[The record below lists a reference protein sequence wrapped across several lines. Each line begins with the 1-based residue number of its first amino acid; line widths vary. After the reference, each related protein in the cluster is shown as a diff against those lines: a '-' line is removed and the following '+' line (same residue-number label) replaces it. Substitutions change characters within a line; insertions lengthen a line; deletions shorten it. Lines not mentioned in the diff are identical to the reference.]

1 MPAPHVYQLTV
12 TTGSMFGAG
21 TTSRVAFQLE
31 GSEGKTAVKMLN
43 PGGESLGEVMLLHI
57 WHDNSGEGDTS
68 SWFLGSFVVRDVEKD
83 VVHYFTC
90 NDWLSEHKGDGEL
103 QKVVCAS
110 TKKELSS
117 FSNVF
122 NEVTRDVFYDKQ
134 LWASAIVAAPG
145 SRFTQ
150 AQRLSCCFTLLNT
163 MMVASAMWYGT
174 ETTTVGTAVFD
185 LGFVRFTREDLYI
198 TLMTILTVFPV
209 NLIIVQLFRMEAPLT
224 VSTPEMTIGTSKQ
237 SHLQKSLRRL
247 SRYVAWV
254 AVFLVSTCSAFFVI
268 LYSMDWGKERSDA
281 WMKAFILSFMG
292 SSCVL
297 ETLQVFVLGVVLA
310 AMFSLPFLTRPP
322 AIQKDELQLHLW
334 NTTVPKKLRRPAKV
348 NLKSA
353 KKKKE
358 LNKKSASTLIE
369 LFLLFAFVVLLF
381 YIAQLDKDTLAFHER
396 QTLSSNI
403 LNEFDTIRKPD
414 QLYSWLEEVLLPTL
428 HPSSWYNGRQ
438 MRYLDRQFA
447 HNTAAFRIGPAR
459 LAQLRQHPSAMTKE
473 RHAGRGWDVQP
484 AGNTSCT
491 SWRFLFPTLSNHPNY
506 SSDCKNIHSLNLP
519 LDYDIAVSVINALKD
534 SEYLDKYTKS
544 FTIDINFYNP
554 SLKLFSAVHMV
565 LDHSGIGSL
574 MPKATSTLFRLFQY
588 ESVNDYSSLFL
599 HIVFTLLFLVILFR
613 EVKSVVNKGWVYFTS
628 PWNAVG
634 WFSLIS
640 TATTIS
646 VFIKRYA
653 VAADTLAV
661 VARSNGDLGFQV
673 FVDLTTAAWWDAC
686 FKHVLGISVFINTI
700 SLLRIVRFS
709 QTIGKLLALP
719 GIMKEELL
727 SFLVVTVV
735 TFMAFI
741 SSGYLVFGSDI
752 ETYSDLYQTTYALFE
767 MMLGRFFANE
777 MLDSNPITGP
787 IFFST
792 FMICI
797 FILLMNFLMTII
809 CDAIS
814 ADVDV
819 THDHE
824 LADHVWRSFKAMLGF
839 HSPPNNQDKTGASKM
854 EELQANLRLLQEGLD
869 ESLDIC
875 DSILPRD
882 SRSRLN
888 VKVPSFQTRASQKH
902 ACPVIDTE
910 CKVTIH
916 MEPASDSDSHF

>member
-43 PGGESLGEVMLLHI
+43 PGGEALIRGSTLHFVLPVRESLGEVMLLHI

-122 NEVTRDVFYDKQ
+122 NEATRDVFYDKQ

-145 SRFTQ
+145 SSFTQ

-163 MMVASAMWYGT
+163 MMLASAMWYGT
-174 ETTTVGTAVFD
+174 ETTTAGTAVFD

-209 NLIIVQLFRMEAPLT
+209 NLIIVQLFRMEAPLI

-237 SHLQKSLRRL
+237 
-247 SRYVAWV
+247 
-254 AVFLVSTCSAFFVI
+254 
-268 LYSMDWGKERSDA
+268 M
-281 WMKAFILSFMG
+281 
-292 SSCVL
+292 
-297 ETLQVFVLGVVLA
+297 
-310 AMFSLPFLTRPP
+310 
-322 AIQKDELQLHLW
+322 
-334 NTTVPKKLRRPAKV
+334 PKKLRRPAKV
-348 NLKSA
+348 NLKST

-358 LNKKSASTLIE
+358 LNNKSASTLME
-369 LFLLFAFVVLLF
+369 LFLLFAFVTLLF
-381 YIAQLDKDTLAFHER
+381 YIAQMDKDTLAFHER
-396 QTLSSNI
+396 QTLPSNI
-403 LNEFDTIRKPD
+403 LNEYDAIRKPD

-459 LAQLRQHPSAMTKE
+459 LAQMRQHPGAMTKE

-491 SWRFLFPTLSNHPNY
+491 SWRFLFPTFSNHPNY

-519 LDYDIAVSVINALKD
+519 LDYDIAVSFINALKD

-554 SLKLFSAVHMV
+554 SLKLFSVVHMV
-565 LDHSGIGSL
+565 LDHSG
-574 MPKATSTLFRLFQY
+574 
-588 ESVNDYSSLFL
+588 
-599 HIVFTLLFLVILFR
+599 
-613 EVKSVVNKGWVYFTS
+613 
-628 PWNAVG
+628 
-634 WFSLIS
+634 
-640 TATTIS
+640 
-646 VFIKRYA
+646 
-653 VAADTLAV
+653 
-661 VARSNGDLGFQV
+661 DLGFQEY
-673 FVDLTTAAWWDAC
+673 VDLTTAAWWDAC
-686 FKHVLGISVFINTI
+686 FKHVLGIAVFINTI

-735 TFMAFI
+735 AFMAFI
-741 SSGYLVFGSDI
+741 SSGYLVFGSHI
-752 ETYSDLYQTTYALFE
+752 ESYSDMYQTTYALFE

-819 THDHE
+819 THDRE

-839 HSPPNNQDKTGASKM
+839 HSPPNNQDKTGASKI

-875 DSILPRD
+875 NSILPRD

-888 VKVPSFQTRASQKH
+888 VKVPSFQTRASRKH
-902 ACPVIDTE
+902 TCPVIDTE

-916 MEPASDSDSHF
+916 MEPASDSDSQF